1 MEGVE
6 VLKSFCVRQRKQDH
20 ELPEITIEELI
31 QRLTC
36 KDRTVFTELASL
48 QLQKRQ
54 MMKMMMF
61 QITVRESEVP
71 SSQASS
77 AFPLLTW
84 SSSWTRE
91 RERLLTLLRGSSKD
105 TWCLLSDGRFM
116 YEQESCLI
124 FVTFSC
130 MMSAFHGRRRRG
142 SKRADNFSF
151 SLFWTCLKGKEK
163 AKVT

>member
-77 AFPLLTW
+77 AFPLLT
-84 SSSWTRE
+84 
-91 RERLLTLLRGSSKD
+91 
-105 TWCLLSDGRFM
+105 
-116 YEQESCLI
+116 
-124 FVTFSC
+124 
-130 MMSAFHGRRRRG
+130 
-142 SKRADNFSF
+142 
-151 SLFWTCLKGKEK
+151 
-163 AKVT
+163 